1 MTTPEERYRPDP
13 SELTTAA
20 LLREIQNLEEKLNIQ
35 IEGVVKAFTARIDA
49 IDTATRLFSED
60 LVRVPTAL
68 DRAITTSRALT
79 DEKFISVEQRIV
91 ALQTLKAQQFAHIQQ
106 QLEERD
112 ERFNNQDQAAKD
124 AVAAALQ
131 AAKEMM
137 GEQAHNI
144 RTITDANQTQIGD
157 LKDRITRIEA
167 LAIGQATQKVEQHQS
182 SSATVGLIALAV
194 TILSVLI
201 GLAFRFVGK

>member
-1 MTTPEERYRPDP
+1 VTTPEERYRPDP